1 MDAPITVD
9 RLRFLLFSLKEKLWV
24 KPLSLCLLSIAAVFT
39 SKLADGTALA
49 QHLPTVEQASVETLL
64 SIMASSMLVIA
75 TFSAGTMVSA
85 YASASRSS
93 TPRSVSLIISDDA
106 SQNALS
112 TFVGAFIFSV
122 VAITASSNNFF
133 EDAGIFLLF
142 CLTCLVFA
150 IVILTFIRWVDSVAR
165 LGRVGSTVQKVEA
178 AAMRAINHRL
188 STPRLGGKQQ
198 PKSVKEQG
206 GDTSKY
212 QTLTTDSIGY
222 VQMVDMAKVQA
233 WAEEQ
238 GTQVHIAMLPGQFCT
253 PDRPLC
259 YIESVKQKQ
268 SVDNSKN
275 KSSDKVDGQND
286 GNDEGKSNEK
296 SDKAALLSAFQI
308 GSERSF
314 EADPRYGL
322 VVLSEI
328 ASRAL
333 SPSVNDPGTAISI
346 LGSYARLFIQWAQKE
361 VENEADDIKYHNV
374 TVPNISTEDMFDDA
388 FTGVA
393 RDGASMIEVSI
404 RMQKTLDAIAKTSNG
419 KVSTAATEHAK
430 TAYERSINALTYE
443 GDKEALNAIVNK
455 LNQKNSNP

>member
-1 MDAPITVD
+1 MDAPISVD
-9 RLRFLLFSLKEKLWV
+9 RLRFLLFSVKEKLWV
-24 KPLSLCLLSIAAVFT
+24 KPLTLCLLSIAAVFA

-49 QHLPTVEQASVETLL
+49 QHLPKVDQSSVETLL

-75 TFSAGTMVSA
+75 TFSAGTMVNA

-122 VAITASSNNFF
+122 VAITASINNFF

-142 CLTCLVFA
+142 CLTCLVFV

-165 LGRVGSTVQKVEA
+165 LGRVGSTVQKVED

-198 PKSVKEQG
+198 PNSVKEQG
-206 GDTSKY
+206 GDPSKY

-233 WAEEQ
+233 WAEERD
-238 GTQVHIAMLPGQFCT
+238 TQVHIAMLPGQFCT
-253 PDRPLC
+253 PDKPLC
-259 YIESVKQKQ
+259 YIESFKPK
-268 SVDNSKN
+268 NSEDDSSSKASD
-275 KSSDKVDGQND
+275 KSS
-286 GNDEGKSNEK
+286 
-296 SDKAALLSAFQI
+296 LLSAFQI

-346 LGSYARLFIQWAQKE
+346 LGSYARLFIQWAHKE
-361 VENEADDIKYHNV
+361 KCDDIGDIKYDKV
-374 TVPNISTEDMFDDA
+374 TVPDMSTADMFDDA
-388 FTGVA
+388 FTGLA

-404 RMQKTLDAIAKTSNG
+404 RIQKTLDAIAKTSNDDIC
-419 KVSTAATEHAK
+419 KAATKHAK
-430 TAYERSINALTYE
+430 EAYERSMKALIHD
-443 GDKEALNAIVNK
+443 GDKEMLSAAVNSLNNK
-455 LNQKNSNP
+455 RS

>member
-49 QHLPTVEQASVETLL
+49 QHLPKVEQASVETLL

-85 YASASRSS
+85 YSSASRSS

-122 VAITASSNNFF
+122 VAITVSSNNFF

-222 VQMVDMAKVQA
+222 VQMVDMAKIQA

-238 GTQVHIAMLPGQFCT
+238 DTQVHIAMLPGQFCT

-259 YIESVKQKQ
+259 YIESVKQKH

-275 KSSDKVDGQND
+275 KSSDKVDG
-286 GNDEGKSNEK
+286 KSNEK
-296 SDKAALLSAFQI
+296 NNKSVLLSAFQI

-361 VENEADDIKYHNV
+361 NEADDIKYHNV
-374 TVPNISTEDMFDDA
+374 TVPDISTEDMFDDA

-404 RMQKTLDAIAKTSNG
+404 RMQKTLDAIAKTSNA
-419 KVSTAATEHAK
+419 KVSNAATEHAK
-430 TAYERSINALTYE
+430 TAYERSIDALTYD

-455 LNQKNSNP
+455 LNHKNSNQ

>member
-1 MDAPITVD
+1 MDAPISVD
-9 RLRFLLFSLKEKLWV
+9 RFRFLLFSFKEKLWV
-24 KPLSLCLLSIAAVFT
+24 KPLSLCVLSIAAVFA

-49 QHLPTVEQASVETLL
+49 EHLPKVDQSSVETLL

-133 EDAGIFLLF
+133 KDTGIFLLF
-142 CLTCLVFA
+142 CLTCLVFV

-165 LGRVGSTVQKVEA
+165 LGRVGSTVQKVED

-188 STPRLGGKQQ
+188 STPRLGGKPQ
-198 PKSVKEQG
+198 PNSVKEQG
-206 GDTSKY
+206 GDPSKY

-233 WAEEQ
+233 WAEERD
-238 GTQVHIAMLPGQFCT
+238 TQVHIAMLPGQFCT
-253 PDRPLC
+253 PDKPLC
-259 YIESVKQKQ
+259 YIERFKPKKSEDDI
-268 SVDNSKN
+268 SSKESE
-275 KSSDKVDGQND
+275 KSSDKS
-286 GNDEGKSNEK
+286 DES
-296 SDKAALLSAFQI
+296 ALLSAFQI

-346 LGSYARLFIQWAQKE
+346 LGSYARLFIQWAHKE
-361 VENEADDIKYHNV
+361 KCDDIGDIKYDKV
-374 TVPNISTEDMFDDA
+374 TVPDMSTADMFDDA
-388 FTGVA
+388 FTGLA

-404 RMQKTLDAIAKTSNG
+404 RIQKTLDAIAKTSNDDIC
-419 KVSTAATEHAK
+419 KAATKHAK
-430 TAYERSINALTYE
+430 EAYERSMKALIHD
-443 GDKEALNAIVNK
+443 GDKEMLSAVVNSLNNK
-455 LNQKNSNP
+455 RS

>member
-1 MDAPITVD
+1 MDAPISVD
-9 RLRFLLFSLKEKLWV
+9 RFRFLLFSFKEKLWV
-24 KPLSLCLLSIAAVFT
+24 KPLSLCVLSIAAVFA

-49 QHLPTVEQASVETLL
+49 EHLPKVDQSSVETLL

-133 EDAGIFLLF
+133 KDAGIFLLF

-198 PKSVKEQG
+198 PNSVKEQG
-206 GDTSKY
+206 GDLSKY

-233 WAEEQ
+233 WAEERD
-238 GTQVHIAMLPGQFCT
+238 TQVHIAMLPGQFCT
-253 PDRPLC
+253 PDKPLC
-259 YIESVKQKQ
+259 YIERFKPKKSEDDI
-268 SVDNSKN
+268 SSKESE
-275 KSSDKVDGQND
+275 KSSDKS
-286 GNDEGKSNEK
+286 DES
-296 SDKAALLSAFQI
+296 ALLSAFQI
-308 GSERSF
+308 G
-314 EADPRYGL
+314 
-322 VVLSEI
+322 VLGI
-328 ASRAL
+328 F
-333 SPSVNDPGTAISI
+333 PS
-346 LGSYARLFIQWAQKE
+346 K
-361 VENEADDIKYHNV
+361 
-374 TVPNISTEDMFDDA
+374 
-388 FTGVA
+388 
-393 RDGASMIEVSI
+393 
-404 RMQKTLDAIAKTSNG
+404 KT
-419 KVSTAATEHAK
+419 
-430 TAYERSINALTYE
+430 
-443 GDKEALNAIVNK
+443 
-455 LNQKNSNP
+455 

>member
-49 QHLPTVEQASVETLL
+49 QHLPKVEQASVETLL

-85 YASASRSS
+85 YSSASRSS

-122 VAITASSNNFF
+122 VAITVSSNNFF

-222 VQMVDMAKVQA
+222 VQMVDMAKIQA

-238 GTQVHIAMLPGQFCT
+238 DTQVHIAMLPGQFCT

-259 YIESVKQKQ
+259 YIESVKQKH

-275 KSSDKVDGQND
+275 KSSDKVDG
-286 GNDEGKSNEK
+286 KSNEK
-296 SDKAALLSAFQI
+296 NNKSVLLSAFQI

-361 VENEADDIKYHNV
+361 NENEADNIKYHNV
-374 TVPNISTEDMFDDA
+374 TVPDISTEDMFDDA

-404 RMQKTLDAIAKTSNG
+404 RMQKTLDAIAKTSNA
-419 KVSTAATEHAK
+419 KVSNAATEHAK
-430 TAYERSINALTYE
+430 TAYERSIDALTYD

-455 LNQKNSNP
+455 LNHKNSNQ

>member
-9 RLRFLLFSLKEKLWV
+9 RLRFLLFSFKEKLWV
-24 KPLSLCLLSIAAVFT
+24 KPLSLCLLSIAAVFAA
-39 SKLADGTALA
+39 KLADGTALA
-49 QHLPTVEQASVETLL
+49 QHLPKVEQASVETLL

-165 LGRVGSTVQKVEA
+165 LGRVGSTVEKVED

-198 PKSVKEQG
+198 PKNVEEQG

-238 GTQVHIAMLPGQFCT
+238 DAQVHIAMLPGQFCT

-259 YIESVKQKQ
+259 YIESVKPKH
-268 SVDNSKN
+268 SEDNSKN
-275 KSSDKVDGQND
+275 KSS
-286 GNDEGKSNEK
+286 GKSNEK
-296 SDKAALLSAFQI
+296 NDKSALLSAFQI

-346 LGSYARLFIQWAQKE
+346 LGSYSRLFIQWAQKE
-361 VENEADDIKYHNV
+361 DKNEAEDIKYNNV
-374 TVPNISTEDMFDDA
+374 TVPDISTADMFDDA

-404 RMQKTLDAIAKTSNG
+404 RMQKTLDAIAKTSG
-419 KVSTAATEHAK
+419 DKVSKAAAEHAK

-443 GDKEALNAIVNK
+443 GDKEALKAIVNK
-455 LNQKNSNP
+455 LNYKNSNP

>member
-49 QHLPTVEQASVETLL
+49 QHLPKVEQASVETLL

-85 YASASRSS
+85 YSSASRSS

-122 VAITASSNNFF
+122 VAITVSSNNFF

-233 WAEEQ
+233 WAEEHD
-238 GTQVHIAMLPGQFCT
+238 TQVHIAMLPGEFCT

-259 YIESVKQKQ
+259 YIESVKQKH
-268 SVDNSKN
+268 SVDSSKN
-275 KSSDKVDGQND
+275 KSSDKVNGQ
-286 GNDEGKSNEK
+286 SNEK
-296 SDKAALLSAFQI
+296 NNKSVLLSAFQI

-361 VENEADDIKYHNV
+361 NENEANDIKYHNV

-455 LNQKNSNP
+455 LNHKNSNP

>member
-9 RLRFLLFSLKEKLWV
+9 RLRFLLFSFKEKLWV
-24 KPLSLCLLSIAAVFT
+24 KPLSLCILSIAAVFA

-49 QHLPTVEQASVETLL
+49 EHLPKVEKSSVETLL

-133 EDAGIFLLF
+133 KDAGIFLLF

-198 PKSVKEQG
+198 PNYVKEQG
-206 GDTSKY
+206 GDLSKY
-212 QTLTTDSIGY
+212 QTLSTDSIGY
-222 VQMVDMAKVQA
+222 VQMVDMAKIQA
-233 WAEEQ
+233 WAEERD
-238 GTQVHIAMLPGQFCT
+238 TQVHIAMLPGQFCT
-253 PDRPLC
+253 PDKPLC
-259 YIESVKQKQ
+259 YIESIKPKEPE
-268 SVDNSKN
+268 DNSKN
-275 KSSDKVDGQND
+275 KSSDNKAD
-286 GNDEGKSNEK
+286 EK
-296 SDKAALLSAFQI
+296 SDKSALLSAFQI

-346 LGSYARLFIQWAQKE
+346 LGSYTRLFIRWAQKE
-361 VENEADDIKYHNV
+361 KNTTSDDIKYDKV
-374 TVPNISTEDMFDDA
+374 SVPNISTADMFDDA
-388 FTGVA
+388 FTGLA

-404 RMQKTLDAIAKTSNG
+404 RMQKTLDAIAKTSNDDIC
-419 KVSTAATEHAK
+419 KAATKHAK
-430 TAYERSINALTYE
+430 KAYKRSMNALIHD
-443 GDKEALNAIVNK
+443 GDKEMLSSAVNSLNNK
-455 LNQKNSNP
+455 KS

>member
-24 KPLSLCLLSIAAVFT
+24 KPLSLCLLSIAAVFA

-85 YASASRSS
+85 YSSASRSS

-122 VAITASSNNFF
+122 VAITVSSNNFF

-212 QTLTTDSIGY
+212 QALTTDSIGY

-238 GTQVHIAMLPGQFCT
+238 DTQVHIAMLPGEFCT
-253 PDRPLC
+253 PDKPLC
-259 YIESVKQKQ
+259 YIQRFKPKSAGA
-268 SVDNSKN
+268 SDSKN
-275 KSSDKVDGQND
+275 
-286 GNDEGKSNEK
+286 SNE
-296 SDKAALLSAFQI
+296 SIESTLLSAFQI

-361 VENEADDIKYHNV
+361 KCEDINDIKYDMV
-374 TVPNISTEDMFDDA
+374 TVPDMNTADMFDDA
-388 FTGVA
+388 FTGLA
-393 RDGASMIEVSI
+393 RDGASIIEVSI
-404 RMQKTLDAIAKTSNG
+404 RMQKTLAAIAKTSNG
-419 KVSTAATEHAK
+419 KISDAAAEHAK

-443 GDKEALNAIVNK
+443 GDKETLNAIVNK
-455 LNQKNSNP
+455 LNHKNSNP

>member
-1 MDAPITVD
+1 MDAPISVD
-9 RLRFLLFSLKEKLWV
+9 RFRFLLFSFKEKLWV
-24 KPLSLCLLSIAAVFT
+24 KPLSLCVLSIAAVFA

-49 QHLPTVEQASVETLL
+49 EHLPKVDQSSVETLL

-133 EDAGIFLLF
+133 KDAGIFLLF

-198 PKSVKEQG
+198 PNYVKEQG
-206 GDTSKY
+206 GDLSKY

-222 VQMVDMAKVQA
+222 VQMIDMAKVQA
-233 WAEEQ
+233 WAEERD
-238 GTQVHIAMLPGQFCT
+238 TQVHIAMLPGQFCT
-253 PDRPLC
+253 PDKPLC
-259 YIESVKQKQ
+259 YIERFKPKKSEDDI
-268 SVDNSKN
+268 SSKESE
-275 KSSDKVDGQND
+275 KSSDKS
-286 GNDEGKSNEK
+286 DES
-296 SDKAALLSAFQI
+296 ALLSAFQI

-346 LGSYARLFIQWAQKE
+346 LGSYARLFILWAQKE
-361 VENEADDIKYHNV
+361 KNVASDDIKYDKV
-374 TVPNISTEDMFDDA
+374 TVPDMSTADMFDDA
-388 FTGVA
+388 FTGLA

-404 RMQKTLDAIAKTSNG
+404 RIQKTLDAIAKTSNDDIC
-419 KVSTAATEHAK
+419 KAATKHAK
-430 TAYERSINALTYE
+430 EAYKRSMNALIHD
-443 GDKEALNAIVNK
+443 GDKEMLSSAVNSLNNK
-455 LNQKNSNP
+455 KS

>member
-9 RLRFLLFSLKEKLWV
+9 RLRFLLFSFKEKLWV
-24 KPLSLCLLSIAAVFT
+24 KPLSLCLLSIAAVFA

-49 QHLPTVEQASVETLL
+49 QHLPKVEQASVETLL

-212 QTLTTDSIGY
+212 QALTTDSIGY

-238 GTQVHIAMLPGQFCT
+238 DTQVHIAMLPGEFCT
-253 PDRPLC
+253 PDKPLC
-259 YIESVKQKQ
+259 YIQRFKPKSAGA
-268 SVDNSKN
+268 SDSKN
-275 KSSDKVDGQND
+275 
-286 GNDEGKSNEK
+286 SNE
-296 SDKAALLSAFQI
+296 SIESTLLSAFQI

-361 VENEADDIKYHNV
+361 KCEDINDIKYDMV
-374 TVPNISTEDMFDDA
+374 TVPDMNTADMFDDA
-388 FTGVA
+388 FTGLA
-393 RDGASMIEVSI
+393 RDGASIIEVSI
-404 RMQKTLDAIAKTSNG
+404 RMQKTLAAIAKTNDVNVA
-419 KVSTAATEHAK
+419 KTASEHAR

-443 GDKEALNAIVNK
+443 GDKETLNAIVNK
-455 LNQKNSNP
+455 LNHKNSNP

>member
-49 QHLPTVEQASVETLL
+49 QHLPKVEQASVETLL

-85 YASASRSS
+85 YSSASRSS

-122 VAITASSNNFF
+122 VAITVSSNNFF

-222 VQMVDMAKVQA
+222 VQMVDMAKIQA

-238 GTQVHIAMLPGQFCT
+238 DTQVHIAMLPGQFCT

-259 YIESVKQKQ
+259 YIESVKQKH

-275 KSSDKVDGQND
+275 KSSDKVDG
-286 GNDEGKSNEK
+286 KSNEK
-296 SDKAALLSAFQI
+296 NNKSVLLSAFQI

-361 VENEADDIKYHNV
+361 NENEADDIKYHNV
-374 TVPNISTEDMFDDA
+374 TVPDISTEDMFDDA

-404 RMQKTLDAIAKTSNG
+404 RMQKTLDAIAKTSNA
-419 KVSTAATEHAK
+419 KVSNAATEHAK
-430 TAYERSINALTYE
+430 TAYERSIDALTYD

-455 LNQKNSNP
+455 LNHKNSNQ

>member
-49 QHLPTVEQASVETLL
+49 QHLPKVEQASVETLL

-85 YASASRSS
+85 YSSASRSS

-122 VAITASSNNFF
+122 VAITVSSNNFF

-222 VQMVDMAKVQA
+222 VQMVDMAKIQA

-238 GTQVHIAMLPGQFCT
+238 DTQVHIAMLPGQFCT

-259 YIESVKQKQ
+259 YIESVKQKH

-275 KSSDKVDGQND
+275 KSSDKVDG
-286 GNDEGKSNEK
+286 KSNEK
-296 SDKAALLSAFQI
+296 NNKSVLLSAFQI

-361 VENEADDIKYHNV
+361 NENEADDIKYHNV
-374 TVPNISTEDMFDDA
+374 TVPDISTEDMFDDA

-419 KVSTAATEHAK
+419 KVSNAATEHAK
-430 TAYERSINALTYE
+430 TAYERSIDALTYD

>member
-1 MDAPITVD
+1 MDAPISVD
-9 RLRFLLFSLKEKLWV
+9 RLRFLLFSFKEKLWV
-24 KPLSLCLLSIAAVFT
+24 KPLSLCLLSIAAVFAA
-39 SKLADGTALA
+39 KLADGTGLA
-49 QHLPTVEQASVETLL
+49 EHLPKVEQASVETLL

-85 YASASRSS
+85 YASASTSS

-122 VAITASSNNFF
+122 VAITASNNDFF
-133 EDAGIFLLF
+133 EDAGIFILF
-142 CLTCLVFA
+142 CLTCIVFA

-198 PKSVKEQG
+198 PNHVKEQG
-206 GDTSKY
+206 GDTSQYK
-212 QTLTTDSIGY
+212 TLTTDDIGY

-233 WAEEQ
+233 WAEKHD
-238 GTQVHIAMLPGQFCT
+238 TLVHIAILPGEFCT
-253 PDRPLC
+253 PDKPLC
-259 YIESVKQKQ
+259 FIERFEPKS
-268 SVDNSKN
+268 SEDASAD
-275 KSSDKVDGQND
+275 KSSDKGNTQSDG
-286 GNDEGKSNEK
+286 S
-296 SDKAALLSAFQI
+296 ALLSAFQI

-328 ASRAL
+328 ACRAL

-346 LGSYARLFIQWAQKE
+346 LGSYARLFILWAKKE
-361 VENEADDIKYHNV
+361 KNDEPDDVKYNKV
-374 TVPNISTEDMFDDA
+374 TVPDISTKDMFDDA
-388 FTGVA
+388 FSGVA
-393 RDGASMIEVSI
+393 RDGASMIEVCI
-404 RMQKTLDAIAKTSNG
+404 RMQKTLAAIAKTSDDN
-419 KVSTAATEHAK
+419 VSHAAIEHAK
-430 TAYERSINALTYE
+430 VAYERSMNSLEYK
-443 GDKEALNAIVNK
+443 GDITTLKTLMNNLSHDNK
-455 LNQKNSNP
+455 N

>member
-9 RLRFLLFSLKEKLWV
+9 RLRFLLFSFKEKLWV
-24 KPLSLCLLSIAAVFT
+24 KPLSLCLLSIAAVFA

-49 QHLPTVEQASVETLL
+49 QHLPKVEQTSVETLL

-212 QTLTTDSIGY
+212 QALTTDSIGY

-238 GTQVHIAMLPGQFCT
+238 DTQVHIAMLPGEFCT
-253 PDRPLC
+253 PDKPLC
-259 YIESVKQKQ
+259 YIPRFKPKSAGA
-268 SVDNSKN
+268 SDSKN
-275 KSSDKVDGQND
+275 
-286 GNDEGKSNEK
+286 SNE
-296 SDKAALLSAFQI
+296 SIESTLLSAFQI

-333 SPSVNDPGTAISI
+333 SPSVHDPGTAISI

-361 VENEADDIKYHNV
+361 KCEDINDIKYDMV
-374 TVPNISTEDMFDDA
+374 TVPDMNTADMFDDA
-388 FTGVA
+388 FTGLA
-393 RDGASMIEVSI
+393 RDGASIIEVSI
-404 RMQKTLDAIAKTSNG
+404 RMQKTLAAIAKTNDVNVA
-419 KVSTAATEHAK
+419 KTASEHAR

-443 GDKEALNAIVNK
+443 GDKETLNAIVNK
-455 LNQKNSNP
+455 LNHKNSNP

>member
-9 RLRFLLFSLKEKLWV
+9 RLRFLLFSFKEKLWV
-24 KPLSLCLLSIAAVFT
+24 KPLSLCLLSIAAVFA

-49 QHLPTVEQASVETLL
+49 QHLPKVEQTSVETLL

-122 VAITASSNNFF
+122 VAITVSSNNFV

-222 VQMVDMAKVQA
+222 VQMVDMAKIQA

-238 GTQVHIAMLPGQFCT
+238 DTQVHIAMLPGQFCT

-259 YIESVKQKQ
+259 YIERVKQKH

-275 KSSDKVDGQND
+275 KSSDKVDG
-286 GNDEGKSNEK
+286 KSNEK
-296 SDKAALLSAFQI
+296 NNKSVLLSAFQI

-361 VENEADDIKYHNV
+361 NENEADDIKYHNV
-374 TVPNISTEDMFDDA
+374 TVPDISTEDMFDDA

-455 LNQKNSNP
+455 LNHKNSNP